1 MKLIANWLNSFN
13 YSKEEL
19 AKLTSIRDS
28 EQIVEDN
35 FEEEKNRTFSMLPFN
50 SFTHKE
56 LSVDTCATNII
67 NKLFDKSTVNGE

>member
-1 MKLIANWLNSFN
+1 MKLIANWLNSFD

-35 FEEEKNRTFSMLPFN
+35 FEEEKI
-50 SFTHKE
+50 E
-56 LSVDTCATNII
+56 LCLCFHSIALRIKNYQWMRVLQT
-67 NKLFDKSTVNGE
+67 L